1 MGREEAAVQAFAS
14 WCFLIQCTP
23 CPDVHF
29 ISKALGLL
37 PEGDYIGLMVNVE
50 AEEERI
56 YFKNLVTGKVSVT
69 LVETGTQI
77 VAGLEKS
84 FDFAGVRS
92 KG

>member
-1 MGREEAAVQAFAS
+1 
-14 WCFLIQCTP
+14 
-23 CPDVHF
+23 
-29 ISKALGLL
+29 
-37 PEGDYIGLMVNVE
+37 MVNVE

-56 YFKNLVTGKVSVT
+56 NLENLVTGKVLVT

-84 FDFAGVRS
+84 FDFARVRS